1 MNLHST
7 SFLRRALWLALV
19 ASALAAPLQ
28 AQPEKPPFHPTR
40 YDIDVELLP
49 DVHQLRAKA
58 RVDLTA
64 DEPVAALTLHLNKN
78 LKVEKVLDAK
88 GAALRFEQVAGGDTF
103 RIDLPQ
109 RLNAGDSITVTVE
122 YQGAFDPAMRPE
134 KGPLLGS
141 IETGH
146 SFLLRESRWFPQSN
160 SNWDRVSMTLA
171 VTAPQAETILASGRS
186 ESAGAPGGKTR
197 TVFHVTE
204 PTLAGTLVSG
214 KYEKG
219 VAPGPVT
226 FYLRTVPPGYA
237 SGNAETAGNILALFS
252 EKFGPL
258 ENPSIAIV
266 EVDDDS
272 WDLYA
277 APGLILLPT
286 RQWSATLN
294 PRLLARGLAAQ
305 WWAARTSPATSAD
318 LWLGAG
324 LSRYSEALYMES
336 AAGPV
341 ALEETLEDFTIG
353 ALVDESAAPIA
364 NAYQLPPFS
373 PEFNSVVRDKG
384 AMVFQ
389 MLRVVMGDEPFLRLL
404 SAYSQRFRGRA
415 ATIDDFEKLAEELHG
430 QPLDYFFSEWL
441 RSTGVPQFEMD
452 WVIYRTQRG
461 FRVGGQMKQQLEI
474 FRMPIP
480 IHIETEGPPT
490 TQTVEVVGPR
500 TDFSIETF
508 GKPTQIEI
516 DPNFTVLKY
525 TPALKLRVAIARG
538 ESLYERNKYF
548 EAAREYQRALEVK
561 RNSSLAHYRLG
572 ETFFAQRNYQ
582 AAANSFREA
591 LNGDQEPKWTQ
602 VWSHIGLGRIFDI
615 TGQRERAINEYR
627 RAVETNDDT
636 QGAQAEAQKYLQ
648 EPYRREER
656 TIERLDQ
663 KNN

>member
-1 MNLHST
+1 
-7 SFLRRALWLALV
+7 
-19 ASALAAPLQ
+19 
-28 AQPEKPPFHPTR
+28 
-40 YDIDVELLP
+40 
-49 DVHQLRAKA
+49 
-58 RVDLTA
+58 
-64 DEPVAALTLHLNKN
+64 
-78 LKVEKVLDAK
+78 
-88 GAALRFEQVAGGDTF
+88 
-103 RIDLPQ
+103 
-109 RLNAGDSITVTVE
+109 
-122 YQGAFDPAMRPE
+122 
-134 KGPLLGS
+134 
-141 IETGH
+141 
-146 SFLLRESRWFPQSN
+146 
-160 SNWDRVSMTLA
+160 
-171 VTAPQAETILASGRS
+171 
-186 ESAGAPGGKTR
+186 
-197 TVFHVTE
+197 
-204 PTLAGTLVSG
+204 
-214 KYEKG
+214 
-219 VAPGPVT
+219 
-226 FYLRTVPPGYA
+226 
-237 SGNAETAGNILALFS
+237 
-252 EKFGPL
+252 
-258 ENPSIAIV
+258 
-266 EVDDDS
+266 
-272 WDLYA
+272 
-277 APGLILLPT
+277 
-286 RQWSATLN
+286 
-294 PRLLARGLAAQ
+294 
-305 WWAARTSPATSAD
+305 
-318 LWLGAG
+318 
-324 LSRYSEALYMES
+324 
-336 AAGPV
+336 
-341 ALEETLEDFTIG
+341 
-353 ALVDESAAPIA
+353 
-364 NAYQLPPFS
+364 
-373 PEFNSVVRDKG
+373 
-384 AMVFQ
+384 

-415 ATIDDFEKLAEELHG
+415 ATIDDFEKLAEEIHG

-452 WVIYRTQRG
+452 WVIYRTQKG

-591 LNGDQEPKWTQ
+591 LNGDQDPKWTQ
-602 VWSHIGLGRIFDI
+602 VWSHIGLGKIFDL

-636 QGAQAEAQKYLQ
+636 QGALAEAQKYLQ